1 MLFRPSLAGPTDPGE
16 PPPHTLGHHPAPREP
31 AYPRRLP
38 LPLRFV
44 GHAWGPLRDFV
55 EFLSFTPGSS
65 AFVNSTPASRSALRM
80 SAS

>member
-16 PPPHTLGHHPAPREP
+16 PPPLAIIPTRESRP
-31 AYPRRLP
+31 IHAAS
-38 LPLRFV
+38 RFRSGSY